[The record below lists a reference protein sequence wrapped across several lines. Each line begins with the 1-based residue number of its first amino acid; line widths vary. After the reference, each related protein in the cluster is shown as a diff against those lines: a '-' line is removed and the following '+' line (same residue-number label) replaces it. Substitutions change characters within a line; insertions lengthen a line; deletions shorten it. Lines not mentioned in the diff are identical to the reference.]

1 MHGCFS
7 HCLNCTTGKTSRN
20 LSHMFFYSTWNM
32 QHLHSSLWM
41 FSICDLKLN
50 LWSLIILGTFSY
62 WLNHLWVLFQK
73 DEMFAYYCLLRSSR
87 LEVFWKKGVLRNF
100 AKFTGKHL
108 CQSLFFNNVAGLKNT
123 FFTEHL
129 WVTSSRAFFVQCVKA
144 LLLRFFRLFFGSI
157 SLQEYRKG
165 FFWIAFLDYQI
176 TIPEIF

>member
-108 CQSLFFNNVAGLKNT
+108 CQSLFFNNVAGLKACNFIEKENLAQVFSMNFAKFLNT
-123 FFTEHL
+123 FF
-129 WVTSSRAFFVQCVKA
+129 
-144 LLLRFFRLFFGSI
+144 
-157 SLQEYRKG
+157 YRTPPMAASVCYHE
-165 FFWIAFLDYQI
+165 WII
-176 TIPEIF
+176 N

>member
-108 CQSLFFNNVAGLKNT
+108 CQSLFFNNVAGLKACNFIEKENLAQVFSMNFAKFLNT
-123 FFTEHL
+123 FF
-129 WVTSSRAFFVQCVKA
+129 
-144 LLLRFFRLFFGSI
+144 
-157 SLQEYRKG
+157 YRTPPMAASVYYHE
-165 FFWIAFLDYQI
+165 WII
-176 TIPEIF
+176 N